1 MVVVWRVL
9 CWGSLLLSWCT
20 VHAVVPMVPQYFAQY
35 QAGSWPVR
43 GPASSWDAACLSVDA
58 DVKAA
63 ALGAGYADGRA
74 VVVVSGSQ
82 CRGQYLRTPENGG
95 DWFTNASVSVTQG
108 AAACPAN
115 SAAVEGGCA
124 CASGYQES
132 GNACVPEPDECQKL
146 AGQTAGYKNYEG
158 KADEFFFCDGWNS
171 AGGGKCVVKVE
182 RGLSWEDP
190 PGSGHWFSQGKG
202 VYTGQ
207 KGTSCNG
214 SGGNGDGPAG
224 STPKP
229 PDGKEPDKPDP
240 GTAAPAPCPQGQS
253 AGEVNGQRVCAPRG
267 TDSPV
272 EVKSSSSSTNA
283 NGDKTDTT
291 KETKCDGSKCTTT
304 TTDCT
309 TLNGQTSSTCS
320 STSSTVSAGDACKAN
335 SSLSV
340 CGDGEDGSS
349 FSGSCASGFQCKG
362 DAIQCAM
369 AQEQHKQ
376 RCDFVNW
383 SSTWKQTGETP
394 VTGVRQGFEQSAG
407 GSQFTAWLNQPSE
420 TAACPAGKPM
430 QLLGQSYVLSF
441 DPLCEVGE
449 GARPIVLAVAVL
461 LALRTF
467 MRVVLV
473 G

>member
-1 MVVVWRVL
+1 MRLLVWLVVAVL
-9 CWGSLLLSWCT
+9 SCFVGAA
-20 VHAVVPMVPQYFAQY
+20 HAVIPTQDQYVLT
-35 QAGSWPVR
+35 GR
-43 GPASSWDAACLSVDA
+43 NNPAPTRAEVCVIEDAYLRSSTKD
-58 DVKAA
+58 
-63 ALGAGYADGRA
+63 GYGQDITITEVGYFDEKCYVNFTYPNGWTGQGRA
-74 VVVVSGSQ
+74 TTT
-82 CRGQYLRTPENGG
+82 YLGK
-95 DWFTNASVSVTQG
+95 S
-108 AAACPAN
+108 CPAN
-115 SAAVEGGCA
+115 SAPVEGGCA

-146 AGQTAGYKNYEG
+146 AGQSAGVKTYEG
-158 KADEFFFCDGWNS
+158 RGDEFFFCDGWNS

-182 RGLSWEDP
+182 PVLRWEEPRD
-190 PGSGHWFSQGKG
+190 SGHWLSQGNG
-202 VYTGQ
+202 RYTGQ
-207 KGTSCNG
+207 KATSCTG
-214 SGGNGDGPAG
+214 SGGSGSGDGPAP
-224 STPKP
+224 STPKTADGEP
-229 PDGKEPDKPDP
+229 PNAPDP
-240 GTAAPAPCPQGQS
+240 GTAAPSPCPEGQS

-267 TDSPV
+267 TDGKV
-272 EVKSSSSSTNA
+272 EEKSTSSSTNA

-320 STSSTVSAGDACKAN
+320 STSSTVSASDACKGN

-383 SSTWKQTGETP
+383 SSTWKQTGETQ
-394 VTGVRQGFEQSAG
+394 VTGVRQGFEQAAG

>member
-1 MVVVWRVL
+1 MGRVFRVL
-9 CWGSLLLSWCT
+9 VWLVLGLAVSAAY
-20 VHAVVPMVPQYFAQY
+20 AVVTPSVQYGTD
-35 QAGSWPVR
+35 GSNDRYPSAV
-43 GPASSWDAACLSVDA
+43 AACT
-58 DVKAA
+58 AA
-63 ALGAGYADGRA
+63 ADKYVGVTNGNGTVKSYTNVTAATNPDWCRADLTYQYGASTYVATQSVYTSWYTDG
-74 VVVVSGSQ
+74 
-82 CRGQYLRTPENGG
+82 T
-95 DWFTNASVSVTQG
+95 
-108 AAACPAN
+108 ACPAN
-115 SAAVEGGCA
+115 ST
-124 CASGYQES
+124 ASGGACSCNSGYIES
-132 GNACVPEPDECQKL
+132 GNTCVPEPDECQKL

-229 PDGKEPDKPDP
+229 SDGKEPDKPDP

-272 EVKSSSSSTNA
+272 EVKSTSSSTNA

-291 KETKCDGSKCTTT
+291 KETKCDGAKCTTT

-309 TLNGQTSSTCS
+309 TLNGQSSSTCS
-320 STSSTVSAGDACKAN
+320 STSSTVSAGDACKGN

-369 AQEQHKQ
+369 AQEQYKQ

-394 VTGVRQGFEQSAG
+394 VTGVRQGFEQAAG

-430 QLLGQSYVLSF
+430 QLLGQTYVLSF